1 MYHTLHI
8 YAYHMIDLTF
18 SLLQNKKH
26 AHHIKDIKSHTY
38 TQTKEICEEIL
49 YTIKALSGTQIYTP
63 V

>member
-26 AHHIKDIKSHTY
+26 APHHIKDIKSHTHTHKLKEYVRKFY
-38 TQTKEICEEIL
+38 TR
-49 YTIKALSGTQIYTP
+49 
-63 V
+63 

>member
-26 AHHIKDIKSHTY
+26 AHHIKDIKSHTH
-38 TQTKEICEEIL
+38 THKLKE
-49 YTIKALSGTQIYTP
+49 YVRKFYAR
-63 V
+63 